1 MARHSVKP
9 AGLNLW
15 QRLLVGVLGLVVA
28 ATAVGLVWLWPSS
41 GPDTSEDFDRAYSLN
56 QQRVTGTVT
65 QVDSNACASPATGT
79 AFDTPPRTTAAEAAG
94 AHDDSCRRAL
104 VDLEDGPDAGK
115 MTQLVHYGVAGEPVL
130 EVGDHITMT
139 LSENPA
145 DGQTHYAFADYERSS
160 ALWAW
165 GLAIVAAIVI
175 FAAWHGLRSLIG
187 LAFSLAIV
195 FFFLL
200 PAITAG
206 QPIIPVTIVACAAI
220 LVVAIPLVHGWNFK
234 SASALAG
241 SLVALA
247 VATVVAII
255 AIRTSHLQGLS
266 SEDNLKL
273 LLYLPQL
280 SVVGVL
286 LAGFIVGALGG
297 LNDVSIGQAST
308 VHELAAID
316 PAMPRGRLFVSAMK
330 VGRDHIASM
339 VYTIVLSYTGAA
351 LPLLLLISAADA
363 SAGQVLSSD
372 VIATELL
379 RSGVG
384 ALSLVSAVPVT
395 TLIAAFTHSDPGPRD
410 PNRPPAIHAH

>member
-1 MARHSVKP
+1 M
-9 AGLNLW
+9 
-15 QRLLVGVLGLVVA
+15 
-28 ATAVGLVWLWPSS
+28 
-41 GPDTSEDFDRAYSLN
+41 
-56 QQRVTGTVT
+56 
-65 QVDSNACASPATGT
+65 
-79 AFDTPPRTTAAEAAG
+79 
-94 AHDDSCRRAL
+94 
-104 VDLEDGPDAGK
+104 
-115 MTQLVHYGVAGEPVL
+115 
-130 EVGDHITMT
+130 
-139 LSENPA
+139 
-145 DGQTHYAFADYERSS
+145 
-160 ALWAW
+160 
-165 GLAIVAAIVI
+165 
-175 FAAWHGLRSLIG
+175 
-187 LAFSLAIV
+187 
-195 FFFLL
+195 
-200 PAITAG
+200 
-206 QPIIPVTIVACAAI
+206 
-220 LVVAIPLVHGWNFK
+220 
-234 SASALAG
+234 
-241 SLVALA
+241 
-247 VATVVAII
+247 VAII

-316 PAMPRGRLFVSAMK
+316 PEMPRRRLFISAMK